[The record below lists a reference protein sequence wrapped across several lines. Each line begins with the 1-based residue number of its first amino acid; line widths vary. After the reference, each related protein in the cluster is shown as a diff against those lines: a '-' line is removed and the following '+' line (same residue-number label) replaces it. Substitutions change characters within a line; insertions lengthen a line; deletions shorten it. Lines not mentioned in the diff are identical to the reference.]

1 MVSLYT
7 RILYLQNTAGILCLD
22 FFMNLFIAQCP
33 DSELSNIIITPED
46 RKMNHTSDKQVT
58 QVNEKMFVHVLKEL

>member
-1 MVSLYT
+1 
-7 RILYLQNTAGILCLD
+7 
-22 FFMNLFIAQCP
+22 MNLFIAQCP